1 MRKGRKEQSVGNE
14 EPEFSFD
21 IGTVIF
27 IIIGFIVSWINM
39 TIILDVLTIPSY
51 FSIIFTTSI
60 PGIIISLKNRYWGY
74 GYMFGFITAGIPFLY
89 VDLFIGGY
97 TFASALFIFII
108 MWLVFWLTWRSLS
121 SISTE

>member
-27 IIIGFIVSWINM
+27 IIIGFIVSWTNM
-39 TIILDVLTIPSY
+39 TIILDVMTIPSY

-74 GYMFGFITAGIPFLY
+74 GYMFGFIIAGIPFLY